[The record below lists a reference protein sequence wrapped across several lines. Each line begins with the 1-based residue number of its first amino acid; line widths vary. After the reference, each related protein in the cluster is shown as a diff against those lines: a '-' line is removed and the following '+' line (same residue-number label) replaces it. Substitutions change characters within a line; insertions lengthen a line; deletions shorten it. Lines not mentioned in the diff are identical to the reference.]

1 MSRKR
6 KIEKPVLE
14 PVAISAGPRLTCEGC
29 QALRRYPTPMCR
41 DERSPNF
48 RLPVDTY
55 HTACGRYTTQGVRPA
70 EQPKPE
76 PPAPPRHELVGHAD
90 RDKRLKH
97 NRWAIRDGVLF
108 KPRDPEHAALME
120 RNRARKVRA

>member
-6 KIEKPVLE
+6 KTETVPA
-14 PVAISAGPRLTCEGC
+14 PVAISAGQRLTCEGC

-41 DERSPNF
+41 NEHSPNY
-48 RLPVDTY
+48 RRPVDTY
-55 HTACGRYTTQGVRPA
+55 SLQCNRYAVAGAVTKPP
-70 EQPKPE
+70 EPKPE
-76 PPAPPRHELVGHAD
+76 PPPVSRAVIAGEVA
-90 RDKRLKH
+90 KAKH

-120 RNRARKVRA
+120 RNRARRVRA